1 MNNSMENA
9 PISKKNDR
17 LAYLDP
23 RSPNL
28 GMKAKRKIISAWH
41 SLFAFDLDR
50 ALQLAD
56 QLRDMPLATP
66 MQRRLLNQQADL
78 IVAAFALFK
87 DDIGAVVQL
96 ASKVAEG
103 EQTEEMARTT
113 SVLLRFGAWYRRDW
127 DCFEE
132 ATCLCPCSLID
143 GRQALPTVLTL
154 IIEAAAEM
162 KRSRFIS
169 AHRLASDA
177 LRFAARLKSGR
188 ALATAG
194 AVTVMAAILHEQGE
208 IDEADKLLRRNLELL
223 SRSAC
228 ADVVAG
234 AYETLMQIAMSRCQW
249 GVAATFQR
257 ELIALGNA
265 RSWPRLQALGLAAGV
280 ESECLTGAVMQAG
293 ASVAALHQLLDVQ
306 TLTLVRSAVASR
318 LRVSDIRL
326 TLLNSPS
333 TQLAVDIE
341 THLRDLSAQG
351 EELQT
356 SGVAMLLVEALTM
369 TGEDQAA
376 QAVLLKYLR
385 AGMRRG
391 MFQSFV
397 TASTVVYEKLNH
409 LYNDGLDGLED
420 QAQMRP
426 FLASLIAR
434 TRKLLLAKVGSA
446 ELFTETVITARER
459 DILLRMSQGYS
470 NKKIAKELGIG
481 PETVKSHAKRIY
493 SKLGVTSRIEAVS
506 QAADLCLI

>member
-1 MNNSMENA
+1 MNSSMEIA
-9 PISKKNDR
+9 PLSKKNDR
-17 LAYLDP
+17 LTYLDP
-23 RSPNL
+23 GSPNL
-28 GMKAKRKIISAWH
+28 GMKAKRKIVSAWH
-41 SLFAFDLDR
+41 ALLAFDLAR
-50 ALQLAD
+50 AQQLAG
-56 QLRDMPLATP
+56 QLRDMAPTAPLQ
-66 MQRRLLNQQADL
+66 QRMLNQQADL
-78 IVAAFALFK
+78 IVAGIALFN

-96 ASKVAEG
+96 ANKVAG
-103 EQTEEMARTT
+103 GDQTEEMARTT
-113 SVLLRFGAWYRRDW
+113 SVLLRFAAWYRRDW

-177 LRFAARLKSGR
+177 LRFAARLKSGK
-188 ALATAG
+188 ALATAS

-208 IDEADKLLRRNLELL
+208 IEEADKLLRRNLESL

-234 AYETLMQIAMSRCQW
+234 AYETLMQIAMHRCQW
-249 GVAATFQR
+249 GVASTFQR

-265 RSWPRLQALGLAAGV
+265 RSWPRLVAFGLAAGV
-280 ESECLTGAVMQAG
+280 ESECLTGAVARAA
-293 ASVAALHQLLDVQ
+293 ASVTALRQLQDAQRLA
-306 TLTLVRSAVASR
+306 LVRSAISLR

-326 TLLNSPS
+326 SLLGSPS
-333 TQLAVDIE
+333 AQLVADIE
-341 THLRDLSAQG
+341 AHLRDLSAQG

-356 SGVAMLLVEALTM
+356 SGVAMLLVEALTV

-376 QAVLLKYLR
+376 QAALLAYLR

-391 MFQSFV
+391 VFQSFV
-397 TASTVVYEKLNH
+397 TASTVVYEKLND

-434 TRKLLLAKVGSA
+434 TRKFLLAKVGSA
-446 ELFTETVITARER
+446 ELFTETLITARER

-470 NKKIAKELGIG
+470 NKKIAKDLGIG